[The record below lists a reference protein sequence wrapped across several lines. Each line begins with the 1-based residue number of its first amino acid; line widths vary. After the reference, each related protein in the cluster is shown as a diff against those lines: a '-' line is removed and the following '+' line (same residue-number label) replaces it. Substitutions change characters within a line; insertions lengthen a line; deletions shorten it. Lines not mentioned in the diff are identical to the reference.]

1 MNPKRRRIEITGSVQ
16 GVGFRPFVYRLAHQ
30 HRFVGWVIND
40 AQGVTLEVQGA
51 LEELTRFTERLQGE
65 LPPAAVIDELRT
77 AEIPTTED
85 RGFRIL
91 PSDAHGTPTA
101 TILADLATCE
111 ACRDEFRDPRD
122 RRHNYSFTN
131 CTQCGP
137 RFSIILSLPYD
148 RPRTTMRTF
157 TMCPAC
163 QGEFRTPAD
172 RRFHAQPNACP
183 RCGPQLRVFRR
194 AGQAVAE
201 GHEALRF
208 AAAALLESR
217 IVAVKG
223 LGGFH
228 LMLDARDATA
238 VETLRSA
245 KPRRDKPLALMVR
258 DLDQAHRLCLL
269 TPEDEHLLTS
279 AEAPILLL
287 PRQSDAQVAGGVAP
301 GNPYLGI
308 MLPYTPL
315 HHLLLH
321 ELDFPLVA
329 TSGNLADE
337 PICTDETEAR
347 ERLSDIAD
355 LFLVHNRPIA
365 RHVDDSVAWNIEGE
379 SRLLRLGRGYAP
391 RPIRLCQSI
400 PTILAVGGQLK
411 NAVALG
417 SEHRAFISQHIGD
430 LETPEALEAFERTI
444 TDFLDLYDT
453 SPVAVAHDLH
463 PDYASTRWARDQR
476 DERLDGLP
484 RIAVQ
489 HHHAHLASCLADND
503 CEEPALGIIW
513 DGTGYG
519 TDGAVWGGEFLKG
532 DASGFER
539 VAHLRPFRLPGGE
552 AAIREPRRSALA
564 LLWETQGETALRQ
577 PGLPSIEAF
586 RPTECDLLGNMLA
599 RDVNCPMT
607 TSAGRLFDG
616 VASLLGLAQRSS
628 FEGQAAMALEFIAD
642 ENETESYPIALESN
656 GLFVLD
662 WRPMIAALTT
672 DIAAG
677 VAPAR
682 VSARFHNGLIG
693 AMVRIAERVGTPRVA
708 LSGGCFQNRRLV
720 ERAASR
726 LRTAGFQPLLH
737 RQVPP
742 NDGGI
747 ALGQLCIAAARL
759 NGDAN
764 RTL

>member
-30 HRFVGWVIND
+30 HRLVGWVIND
-40 AQGVTLEVQGA
+40 AQGVTLEVQGG

-77 AEIPTTED
+77 AEIPTTEE

-111 ACRDEFRDPRD
+111 ACRDELRDPRD
-122 RRHNYSFTN
+122 RRHNYPFTN

-148 RPRTTMRTF
+148 RPRTTMHTF

-163 QGEFRTPAD
+163 QGEYRAPAD

-194 AGQAVAE
+194 AGQVVAK

-208 AAAALLESR
+208 AAAALRESR

-228 LMLDARDATA
+228 LMLDARDETA

-269 TPEDEHLLTS
+269 TPEDEQLLTC
-279 AEAPILLL
+279 AEAPIVLL

-321 ELDFPLVA
+321 EFDFPLVT

-337 PICTDETEAR
+337 PICTNETEAR

-355 LFLVHNRPIA
+355 LFLVHDRPIA
-365 RHVDDSVAWNIEGE
+365 RHVEDSVAWNILGE
-379 SRLLRLGRGYAP
+379 SRLLRRARGYAP
-391 RPIRLCQSI
+391 RPIRLRQSI

-444 TDFLDLYDT
+444 TDFLDLYGT
-453 SPVAVAHDLH
+453 SPLAVAHDLH
-463 PDYASTRWARDQR
+463 PDYASTRWAREQR

-489 HHHAHLASCLADND
+489 HHHAHLASCLADNE

-519 TDGAVWGGEFLKG
+519 TDGTVWGGEFLQG

-586 RPTECDLLGNMLA
+586 RPTERDLLGNMLA

-642 ENETESYPIALESN
+642 ENETESYPFALESN
-656 GLFVLD
+656 SLLVLD
-662 WRPMIAALTT
+662 WRPMIAALTA

-682 VSARFHNGLIG
+682 ISARFHNGLIG
-693 AMVRIAERVGTPRVA
+693 AMVKVADRVGTPRVA

-720 ERAASR
+720 ESAAAR
-726 LRTAGFQPLLH
+726 LSAAGFTPLLH

-759 NGDAN
+759 NGEAS
-764 RTL
+764 RSL